1 MAKIGKSLSRFLGND
16 EDDAKRFEQRIARIE
31 KRQLYLMNM
40 LQRTMYAGSGI
51 AAPEAF
57 QAHAFALHSKRGED
71 GLLLHVLK
79 EIGTRNRTFVEIGI
93 QDGRECNTANLAL
106 NFGWR
111 GVMMEAGPEYAAAAK
126 DYYSNARNVTV
137 KQAFVSKENINALLD
152 ETGADRKPDVFS
164 LDIDGNDY
172 WVWEAMKDF
181 EPRVAVV
188 EYNYTLGPNRSAT
201 IAYDSAFRY
210 RSKFPRGYHG
220 ATLLALT
227 RLANRRGM
235 ALVGVS
241 DFGHN
246 AFFVRRDCLRGALR
260 EVAPAN
266 VHPKVENRP
275 GYAERLAAVANLD
288 WVEIE

>member
-1 MAKIGKSLSRFLGND
+1 MAKIGKSLSKFLGND

-31 KRQLYLMNM
+31 KRQLYLLNM

-51 AAPEAF
+51 AAPGAF
-57 QAHAFALHSKRGED
+57 QTHGFALHSKKGED

-79 EIGTRNRTFVEIGI
+79 EIGAKSRTFIEIGI

-111 GVMMEAGPEYAAAAK
+111 GVMLEAGPEYAAAAK
-126 DYYSNARNVTV
+126 DYYSYARNVTV
-137 KQAFVSKENINALLD
+137 KQAFVSRENINALLD

-172 WVWEAMKDF
+172 WVWEAMEGF
-181 EPRVAVV
+181 EPRVAVI
-188 EYNYTLGPNRSAT
+188 EYNYMLGAQRSAT
-201 IAYDSAFRY
+201 IAYNPEFRY
-210 RSKFPRGYHG
+210 RSRFPRGYHG

-246 AFFVRRDCLRGALR
+246 AFFVRRDALSGALR
-260 EVAPAN
+260 EVAPAD
-266 VHPKVENRP
+266 VHPKVEERP
-275 GYAERLAAVANLD
+275 DYAERLAAVANLD